1 VTRGPEPENAASC
14 LFQMEKLLAFLPD
27 RPRSLLVRYGTS
39 ALIIAL
45 CFGLQYGVYR
55 FAGFAGLFLLL
66 PGIFACGILFDRGSA
81 FFATILGAA
90 LSSWIMFPRWEIPE
104 PPVFVAMT
112 LFVLTGFAV
121 AIVSEG
127 LRRALERVAKSER
140 EKDLMLRELRHR
152 TKNDIMSIGSIL
164 RLQSRRAAAEEV
176 RDALMGA
183 ARRVEVMAEVH
194 DHLRD
199 APGTVEMDRYLGDLC
214 RRLADSLSGVR
225 PIAIRVEADNVGLP
239 ASQAVPIGIITN
251 ELVTNC
257 LKYAFP
263 DNRAG
268 TVSVK
273 LRYDS
278 ETQLVV
284 EDDGIGCEDDVREG
298 SGSMLMQLLTRQLG
312 GTLKREARDPGCR
325 VEVRIPHRH

>member
-1 VTRGPEPENAASC
+1 MDT
-14 LFQMEKLLAFLPD
+14 LLAFLPD
-27 RPRSLLVRYGTS
+27 RPRSLLVRYGPS

-45 CFGLQYGVYR
+45 CCGLQYGVYR

-90 LSSWIMFPRWEIPE
+90 LSAWFMFPKWEMPDA
-104 PPVFVAMT
+104 PVVLPMT
-112 LFVLTGFAV
+112 LFVLTGFAM

-127 LRRALERVAKSER
+127 LRRALERVVKSER
-140 EKDLMLRELRHR
+140 EKDLLLRELRHR

-164 RLQSRRAAAEEV
+164 RLQSRRTADEDV

-194 DHLRD
+194 DFLRD
-199 APGTVEMDRYLGDLC
+199 APGTVEMDRYLAELC

-225 PIAIRVEADNVGLP
+225 PIAIRVQADNVELS
-239 ASQAVPIGIITN
+239 ATQAVPIGIITN

-257 LKYAFP
+257 LEYAFP
-263 DNRAG
+263 HNRAG

-273 LRYDS
+273 LRHDGD
-278 ETQLVV
+278 TQLVV
-284 EDDGIGCEDDVREG
+284 EDDGVGCGDDIKEG

-312 GTLKREARDPGCR
+312 GSLKRESNDPGCR
-325 VEVRIPHRH
+325 VEVRIPHHQ